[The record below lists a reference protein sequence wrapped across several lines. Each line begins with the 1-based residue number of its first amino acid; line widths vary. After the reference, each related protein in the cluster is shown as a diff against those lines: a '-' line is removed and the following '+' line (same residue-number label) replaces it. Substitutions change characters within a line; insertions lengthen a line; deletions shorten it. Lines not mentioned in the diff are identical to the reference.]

1 MAYQTKSDD
10 FFDLLTQ
17 LLSQKKIN
25 ETIQLLSDATSID
38 PTLNG
43 DLKFLKLRANK
54 KLMAPA
60 GGITLGTPQQQ
71 LKDVILLVNE
81 LKKAHARRT
90 VDVSTLTDPTMVGND
105 NAPQKKKK
113 SGKKGPMWPWVL
125 LSLLLLTGI
134 GGYIF
139 KDKIM
144 ENETVQNFM
153 NESSEEEEEEPV
165 KAEKPVTKRE
175 KPKRTS
181 NKVKPSST
189 DIGGWYIQLASYA
202 NLDPAKRKRKRVEM
216 SYDRS
221 IVLKKTLGSKSTYR
235 ILVPGF
241 QSQRDAEKFKS
252 DSRITNLYKGAF
264 VESFSKECGSLLE
277 VEDNVYECN

>member
-1 MAYQTKSDD
+1 MAYQTNSGE

-17 LLSQKKIN
+17 KLSQKQIN
-25 ETIQLLSDATSID
+25 ETIQLLSDATSVD

-60 GGITLGTPQQQ
+60 GGMTMGSPQQQ
-71 LKDVILLVNE
+71 LKDVILLVGE
-81 LKKAHARRT
+81 LKKAHARRK
-90 VDVSTLTDPTMVGND
+90 VVVSTLADPYGKGTTPSN
-105 NAPQKKKK
+105 NKKNKT
-113 SGKKGPMWPWVL
+113 GKRGATWPWVL
-125 LSLLLLTGI
+125 LSLLLLGGI
-134 GGYIF
+134 GSYIF

-144 ENETVQNFM
+144 EHEIVQNFM
-153 NESSEEEEEEPV
+153 NSEAEEEAPEPEE
-165 KAEKPVTKRE
+165 AKPVTKRE
-175 KPKRTS
+175 KPKAS
-181 NKVKPSST
+181 NSKVRPSKT

-202 NLDPAKRKRKRVEM
+202 SLDPAKKKRKRVAM

-221 IVLKKTLGSKSTYR
+221 IVLKKTLRNKSTYR

-241 QSQRDAEKFKS
+241 DSERDAEKYKS
-252 DSRITNLYKGAF
+252 DSRINNLYKGAF

-277 VEDNVYECN
+277 LEDDVYECN

>member
-1 MAYQTKSDD
+1 MAYQTKSGD
-10 FFDLLTQ
+10 FFDLLTD
-17 LLSQKKIN
+17 LLSQNKIN

-60 GGITLGTPQQQ
+60 GGIAMGTPQQQ
-71 LKDVILLVNE
+71 LKDVILLVDE

-90 VDVSTLTDPTMVGND
+90 VNVSTETDPTNIDRNMTT
-105 NAPQKKKK
+105 QKKNK
-113 SGKKGPMWPWVL
+113 SGKRGATWLWVL

-134 GGYIF
+134 GSYIF
-139 KDKIM
+139 RDKIM
-144 ENETVQNFM
+144 GSEMVQNFM
-153 NESSEEEEEEPV
+153 NESSEEETEPEKV
-165 KAEKPVTKRE
+165 EKPVTKRKE
-175 KPKRTS
+175 PKRTN
-181 NKVKPSST
+181 NKVKPSKT

-202 NLDPAKRKRKRVEM
+202 NLEPAKRKRKRVEM
-216 SYDRS
+216 SYDHS

-241 QSQRDAEKFKS
+241 DSQGDAEKFRS
-252 DSRITNLYKGAF
+252 ERRITNLYKGAY
-264 VESFSKECGSLLE
+264 VKSFSQECGSLLE
-277 VEDNVYECN
+277 VVDNVYECN

>member
-1 MAYQTKSDD
+1 MAYQTNSGE

-17 LLSQKKIN
+17 MLSQNKIS
-25 ETIQLLSDATSID
+25 ETIQLLSDATSVD

-60 GGITLGTPQQQ
+60 GGMAMGTPQQQ
-71 LKDVILLVNE
+71 LKDVIKLVSE
-81 LKKAHARRT
+81 LKKAHARRK
-90 VDVSTLTDPTMVGND
+90 VAVSTLTDPFGKGTN
-105 NAPQKKKK
+105 PTTKKNKTER
-113 SGKKGPMWPWVL
+113 KGATWPWVL
-125 LSLLLLTGI
+125 LSLLLLGGI
-134 GGYIF
+134 GSYIF

-144 ENETVQNFM
+144 EHELVQNFM
-153 NESSEEEEEEPV
+153 NSEEVEEPETPKV
-165 KAEKPVTKRE
+165 KKPATKIPKPVSK
-175 KPKRTS
+175 
-181 NKVKPSST
+181 KVKPSKT
-189 DIGGWYIQLASYA
+189 DLGGWYIQLASYA
-202 NLDPAKRKRKRVEM
+202 SLEPAKRKRKRVAM

-221 IVLKKTLGSKSTYR
+221 IVLKKTLRSKSNYR

-241 QSQRDAEKFKS
+241 ESQKDAEKYRK

-277 VEDNVYECN
+277 LEDDVYECN

>member
-17 LLSQKKIN
+17 WLSQNKIN
-25 ETIQLLSDATSID
+25 ETIQILSDATSVD

-71 LKDVILLVNE
+71 LKDVILLVSE
-81 LKKAHARRT
+81 LKKAHARRK
-90 VDVSTLTDPTMVGND
+90 VDVSTLTDPATVGKNIVT
-105 NAPQKKKK
+105 KEKKK

-125 LSLLLLTGI
+125 LSVLLLTGI

-144 ENETVQNFM
+144 ANEQVQNFM
-153 NESSEEEEEEPV
+153 NESEEEEEEPV
-165 KAEKPVTKRE
+165 KVEKPTTKRE
-175 KPKRTS
+175 TPKQTKS
-181 NKVKPSST
+181 KVKPSST

-221 IVLKKTLGSKSTYR
+221 IVLKKTFGSKSTYR

-241 QSQRDAEKFKS
+241 DSQQDAEKYRT

>member
-1 MAYQTKSDD
+1 MAYQTNSDD
-10 FFDLLTQ
+10 FFDLLTR
-17 LLSQKKIN
+17 LLSQNKIN
-25 ETIQLLSDATSID
+25 ETIQLLSDATSVD

-60 GGITLGTPQQQ
+60 GGLAMGTPQQQ
-71 LKDVILLVNE
+71 LKDVILLIAE

-90 VDVSTLTDPTMVGND
+90 VQISTLTDPEAVSNEKTNK
-105 NAPQKKKK
+105 NKK
-113 SGKKGPMWPWVL
+113 SGKKGLMWPWVL
-125 LSLLLLTGI
+125 LSLLLLAGI
-134 GGYIF
+134 GGFIF

-144 ENETVQNFM
+144 GNEKVQSLM
-153 NESSEEEEEEPV
+153 NKSSEKVEPV
-165 KAEKPVTKRE
+165 KTKKPVTNRKKA
-175 KPKRTS
+175 KPAK

-202 NLDPAKRKRKRVEM
+202 NLGPAKRKRKRVEM

-241 QSQRDAEKFKS
+241 DSQGDAEKFRT
-252 DSRITNLYKGAF
+252 DSRITKLYKGAF
-264 VESFSKECGSLLE
+264 IESFSKECGSLLE
-277 VEDNVYECN
+277 VEEDVYECN